1 MAVRAF
7 RLTNFMAFGEWPN
20 ESDGWIELRPI
31 TLLFGRNSSGKS
43 AILRGLRFLK
53 QSLDG
58 GLDGSPFVY
67 SARDGVDV
75 GGFLTLAHKEPAM
88 PKDAYVYRQS
98 DESWLTNKR
107 RVGFDFRVTL
117 PDSSLSHALPELQF
131 SPNVTELTVKLAY
144 GWLADE
150 SPPRAGLMGASISV
164 GNNGVDLFE
173 IERLRNDSEAVGPQ
187 NWYFG
192 SSALSLHE
200 GDRLTG
206 DLSEQSEDVANAEL
220 WDILSPEAD
229 KPGFLPQLTFPRS
242 GTERH
247 ANADVRFVH
256 RLLETIADEIRGFL
270 KSIEHVRPL
279 RPEPKR
285 IFLLD
290 ETEQEEWRQQGRGA
304 YLQLLRDELPSEAV
318 SALNLW
324 LSRLE
329 LGTTVKGDNL
339 LRPTGA
345 ESGTRPAA
353 VASQVTVVEQSGN
366 EINLGDVGYGAGQVI
381 PVIVQSVLARGN
393 TITLIEQPELHLHPR
408 AQAQMADVFIQCF
421 SEETRFLIETHS
433 EHLLLRMR
441 RWLAETAGRR
451 STLVDEL
458 RNSNIELKRQ
468 RVEAENIILI
478 FVYRDEQV
486 GRSKFAE
493 IGLDAYGDFANS
505 PEAFAGFFADDRIE
519 MLGIAKAKL
528 G

>member
-43 AILRGLRFLK
+43 VILRGLRFLQ

-58 GLDGSPFVY
+58 GSDGSPFVY
-67 SARDGVDV
+67 SARNGVDV

-117 PDSSLSHALPELQF
+117 PDASLGYALPDLQF
-131 SPNVTELTVKLAY
+131 SPDVTELTVKLAY

-150 SPPRAGLMGASISV
+150 SPPRAGLMSASISI
-164 GNNGVDLFE
+164 GNNKVDLFE
-173 IERLRNDSEAVGPQ
+173 IERLRNDPEAIGPSQ
-187 NWYFG
+187 WYFG
-192 SSALSLHE
+192 SSALRLHE
-200 GDRLTG
+200 GDRLIG
-206 DLSEQSEDVANAEL
+206 DLSEQSEDVANADL

-229 KPGFLPQLTFPRS
+229 KPGFLPQLTFPRL

-256 RLLETIADEIRGFL
+256 RLLESIAGEIRDFL
-270 KSIEHVRPL
+270 SSIEHVRPL

-290 ETEQEEWRQQGRGA
+290 ETEQEEWRQQGRSA

-318 SALNLW
+318 SSLNLW

-345 ESGTRPAA
+345 ESGIRLAA

-366 EINLGDVGYGAGQVI
+366 EINLEDVGYGAGQVI
-381 PVIVQSVLARGN
+381 PVIVQSVLAREN
-393 TITLIEQPELHLHPR
+393 TLTLIEQPELHLHPK
-408 AQAQMADVFIQCF
+408 AQAELGDLFIENAKDGVC
-421 SEETRFLIETHS
+421 FLIETHS
-433 EHLLLRMR
+433 EHLILRVMKRVREQKLDTNQTIVFYATRHDNGWSFIHR
-441 RWLAETAGRR
+441 REMDAEGDFTKDWPEGFFPER
-451 STLVDEL
+451 
-458 RNSNIELKRQ
+458 
-468 RVEAENIILI
+468 
-478 FVYRDEQV
+478 
-486 GRSKFAE
+486 FAE
-493 IGLDAYGDFANS
+493 LF
-505 PEAFAGFFADDRIE
+505 
-519 MLGIAKAKL
+519 
-528 G
+528 